1 MKLTELFTATGEP
14 FSYYPGFVGQFD
26 ISVNACVMLCFIAWK
41 TFPDELGGWKPMSSE
56 TIRQATGL
64 STKEQ
69 VTARR
74 QLVEAGLVEEFY
86 ARLDHEMRFKIL
98 PKEVAGFSP
107 NPETAFPETPK
118 GSLGNTP
125 KGVSTKGLEG
135 DKKGSKETTSAF
147 AEASTSD
154 SPVKNLKREL
164 TDSWC
169 AEFNKA
175 HGFKYDFR
183 GVIDGKA
190 ADRFLKSKITTQE
203 IISVAKQAW
212 KRPSGFQCKMAATLA
227 GLQSKWN
234 EIRQEL
240 TTPETK
246 PGRFTRPPV
255 NICQPWGSPL

>member
-56 TIRQATGL
+56 TIRKATGL

-69 VTARR
+69 VTARK

-98 PKEVAGFSP
+98 PKEVSGFSP

-135 DKKGSKETTSAF
+135 DKKGTRKEGEGAIAPPAVLVATLPEEVAAWNSKANLRKVQAMSTGRTKALKARRSDPYF
-147 AEASTSD
+147 AANWRTAIDRVAASSFCNGENDRGWKADFDFFIRPDTV
-154 SPVKNLKREL
+154 VKVME
-164 TDSWC
+164 
-169 AEFNKA
+169 
-175 HGFKYDFR
+175 GKYDNR
-183 GVIDGKA
+183 VQPK
-190 ADRFLKSKITTQE
+190 K
-203 IISVAKQAW
+203 
-212 KRPSGFQCKMAATLA
+212 SGFGQFC
-227 GLQSKWN
+227 
-234 EIRQEL
+234 
-240 TTPETK
+240 P
-246 PGRFTRPPV
+246 
-255 NICQPWGSPL
+255 